1 MQRLVRLLRVDS
13 SARCAERNAEAA
25 TKTGAS
31 AICAEPAN
39 NNTNMKTEMIKPSC
53 RRMKDGWAAAIEY
66 EDGGWIIM
74 SKRFGTMGK
83 AVDYARFTLDC
94 INDDEELRIKRPAPN
109 QLIDLQNAEACHQG
123 SEKRS

>member
-1 MQRLVRLLRVDS
+1 
-13 SARCAERNAEAA
+13 
-25 TKTGAS
+25 
-31 AICAEPAN
+31 
-39 NNTNMKTEMIKPSC
+39 
-53 RRMKDGWAAAIEY
+53 MKDGWAAAIEY